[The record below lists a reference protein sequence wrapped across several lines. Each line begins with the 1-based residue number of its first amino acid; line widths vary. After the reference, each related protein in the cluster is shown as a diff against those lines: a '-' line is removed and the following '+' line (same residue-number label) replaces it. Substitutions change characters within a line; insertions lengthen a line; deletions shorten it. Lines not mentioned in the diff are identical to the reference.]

1 MTLTSQHI
9 NLLKQLA
16 EREWHQRPP
25 LPVGCDELEHMG
37 YITAVPPT
45 RGDLSFLIVQITD
58 AGRRALAAA
67 EQ

>member
-1 MTLTSQHI
+1 MKRRGRH
-9 NLLKQLA
+9 
-16 EREWHQRPP
+16 
-25 LPVGCDELEHMG
+25 ELQGRQGARAGFVH
-37 YITAVPPT
+37 ITAVPPT